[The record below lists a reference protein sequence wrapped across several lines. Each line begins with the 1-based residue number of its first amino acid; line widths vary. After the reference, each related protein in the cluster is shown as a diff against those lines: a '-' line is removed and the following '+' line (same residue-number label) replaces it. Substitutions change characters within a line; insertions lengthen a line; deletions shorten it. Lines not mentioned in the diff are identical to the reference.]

1 MLTRRAHRYKKQH
14 VDGRNTLGENIADE
28 GGMRF
33 AFEAFAAT
41 SGKNRRSMAEHRLF
55 FAGISSRMRTY
66 AHVCSRM
73 LTYAHVCSCVLTCA
87 DVSNTRYAD
96 GFECADVC

>member
-1 MLTRRAHRYKKQH
+1 MSEGLTAVCAHRYKKQH

-55 FAGISSRMRTY
+55 FAGITSR
-66 AHVCSRM
+66 
-73 LTYAHVCSCVLTCA
+73 VLTCA
-87 DVSNTRYAD
+87 DVSKTMYAD
-96 GFECADVC
+96 GCDVC

>member
-55 FAGISSRMRTY
+55 FAGISSRM
-66 AHVCSRM
+66 

-87 DVSNTRYAD
+87 DVSKTRYAD
-96 GFECADVC
+96 GFEVC